1 MVNRFFQHLNKFV
14 EVTEEEFQEI
24 TNYVEVITLRKKE
37 CIMSAGKICDANYFV
52 LSGCL
57 HMFFTDEKGIEKTL
71 QFAIEN
77 WWLSDAQALY
87 HQKETEFN
95 VQAIEASEVLVIK
108 ANKEKE
114 LLERFPKLEVYFR
127 SIYQIAYGAALK
139 RMQYIF
145 SFSKEEIF
153 FRFRDEFPEFV
164 NRVPQ
169 YLIATFL
176 GLTPEYL
183 SKLRAK

>member
-1 MVNRFFQHLNKFV
+1 MNHFFQHLNKFV
-14 EVTEEEFQEI
+14 SVTDQEFQEI
-24 TNYVEVITLRKKE
+24 STYFEVLSLDKKE
-37 CIMSAGKICDANYFV
+37 CVMLAGNHCDTNYFV

-57 HMFFTDEKGIEKTL
+57 HMFFTDERGVDRTV

-77 WWLSDAQALY
+77 WWLTDAQALY
-87 HQKETEFN
+87 HQKVTDFN
-95 VQAIEASEVLVIK
+95 IQAVENSEILVIK
-108 ANKEKE
+108 SDKERE
-114 LLERFPKLEVYFR
+114 LLARFPKLEIYFR

-145 SFSKEEIF
+145 SYSKEEIF
-153 FRFRDEFPEFV
+153 FRFREEFPEFV

-183 SKLRAK
+183 SKIRAK